1 MTTTTGI
8 EAPILVQNLNA
19 NVELI
24 ILATGVGSLVLL
36 IVNDAE
42 FWMVKEFFNVYGFWN
57 VFTG

>member
-8 EAPILVQNLNA
+8 VAPILVQNLNA